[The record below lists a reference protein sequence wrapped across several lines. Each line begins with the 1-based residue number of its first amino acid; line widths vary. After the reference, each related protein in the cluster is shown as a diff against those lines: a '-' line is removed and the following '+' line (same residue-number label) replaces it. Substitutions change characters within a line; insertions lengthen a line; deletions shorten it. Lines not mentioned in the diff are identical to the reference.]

1 MTTAIYSRVSSK
13 SQDTASQDRDLTRW
27 ASVQEHPPVWYRD
40 KATGTTMDRPGM
52 DRLVA
57 DIRTGAVKRVVVWR
71 LDRLG
76 RTAKGLLDLFDE
88 LDRAGVALVSL
99 KDSLDTA
106 TPAGRLMRTIL
117 AAVAQFETEVRSE
130 RQRAGIDAAK
140 AKNGGKA
147 GWGGRKPGT
156 RITVT
161 PEKEAAVKAMF
172 AAGKGV
178 TEVSRVV
185 GLSRQTCYRVAG
197 RWTRKAAQK
206 TS

>member
-1 MTTAIYSRVSSK
+1 MTTAVYSRVSTRT
-13 SQDTASQDRDLTRW
+13 QDTASQDRDLTRW
-27 ASVQEHPPVWYRD
+27 ATAQDAPPAWYRD
-40 KATGTTMDRPGM
+40 QSTGTRMDRPGM
-52 DRLVA
+52 ERLLA
-57 DIRTGAVKRVVVWR
+57 DVRAGVVKRVVVWR

-99 KDSLDTA
+99 RDSLDTT
-106 TPAGRLMRTIL
+106 TPAGRLMRTVL
-117 AAVAQFETEVRSE
+117 AAVAQFETEIRSE
-130 RQRAGIDAAK
+130 RQKAGIDAARE
-140 AKNGGKA
+140 KNGGKA

-161 PEKEAAVKAMF
+161 PEKEEAVKAMF

-185 GLSRQTCYRVAG
+185 GLTRQTCYRVAG
-197 RWTRKAAQK
+197 KWSRKIPHK
-206 TS
+206 IS